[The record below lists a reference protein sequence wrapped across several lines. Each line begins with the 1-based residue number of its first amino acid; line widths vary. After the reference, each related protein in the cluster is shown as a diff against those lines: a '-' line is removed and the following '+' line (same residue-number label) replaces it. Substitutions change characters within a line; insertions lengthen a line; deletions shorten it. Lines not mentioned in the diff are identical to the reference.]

1 MRNTLVIGVL
11 LGGMIFAAGA
21 DGTDPAASAIGVE
34 STGAAVSVG
43 AGADSAT
50 GSRMNVGQTAIGSM
64 SGGSV
69 ILHAGIIP
77 RIIGAVFAPVFG
89 DFSGNRTVDL
99 GDYGQMISCLL
110 GPGVDAGAACA
121 LGDSNNDS
129 DVDLRDVAA
138 LNNTF
143 GNASR

>member
-1 MRNTLVIGVL
+1 MKNTLVIGVL
-11 LGGMIFAAGA
+11 LGGMIFALGVKGA
-21 DGTDPAASAIGVE
+21 DPLASAIGVE

-77 RIIGAVFAPVFG
+77 RIKGAVLAPVFG
-89 DFSGNRTVDL
+89 DFTGNMTVDL
-99 GDYGQMISCLL
+99 GDYPQMNSCLR
-110 GPGVDAGAACA
+110 GPGVNAGAACA
-121 LGDSNNDS
+121 RGDSNNDT
-129 DVDLRDVAA
+129 DVDLSDVAA
-138 LNNTF
+138 FNNTF
-143 GNASR
+143 GTTSR

>member
-1 MRNTLVIGVL
+1 MRNSLVIGVL
-11 LGGMIFAAGA
+11 LGGMIFVAGVE
-21 DGTDPAASAIGVE
+21 GTNPAASAIGVE
-34 STGAAVSVG
+34 SKGIAVSAG

-69 ILHAGIIP
+69 VLHAGIIP
-77 RIIGAVFAPVFG
+77 RIIGAVLAPVFG
-89 DFSGNRTVDL
+89 DFSGDRTVDL
-99 GDYGQMISCLL
+99 DDYAQMNACLK
-110 GPGVDAGAACA
+110 GPGIDAGAVCA

-138 LNNTF
+138 FNNSF
-143 GNASR
+143 ENSSR

>member
-1 MRNTLVIGVL
+1 MRNRLVIGVL
-11 LGGMIFAAGA
+11 LGGMIFAAGVE
-21 DGTDPAASAIGVE
+21 GTDPAASAIGVE
-34 STGAAVSVG
+34 SKGVAVSAG

-69 ILHAGIIP
+69 VLHAGLIP
-77 RIIGAVFAPVFG
+77 RIIGAVLAPVFG

-99 GDYGQMISCLL
+99 GDYAQMNSCLQ